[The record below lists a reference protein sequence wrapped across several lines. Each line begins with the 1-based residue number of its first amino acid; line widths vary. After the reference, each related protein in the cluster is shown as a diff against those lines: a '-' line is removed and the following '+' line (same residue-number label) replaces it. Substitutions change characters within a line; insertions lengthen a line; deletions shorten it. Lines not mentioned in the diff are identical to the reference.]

1 MKRKIVG
8 WYLFFLL
15 VVGLA
20 SAVATVA
27 WSIIQALQ
35 GDFDMLIAV
44 GAMAFIFVS
53 MWALWWWEDEPTKA
67 E

>member
-20 SAVATVA
+20 SAVASVV
-27 WSIIQALQ
+27 WSIIQALH
-35 GDFDMLIAV
+35 GDFAMLIVV
-44 GAMAFIFVS
+44 GTLAFIIVS
-53 MWALWWWEDEPTKA
+53 MWALEWWEDEPTK
-67 E
+67 